1 MRTRPDLQFWGG
13 TTIWVVP
20 ASAGATPRAVTEKSQ
35 DEVYDLKWINNGTV
49 VFGRVADEVFY
60 KQRFRRLNMGVGRTR
75 SMGLQCL
82 TIFSLSNPAL
92 EEYNMRSRLS
102 RSLLLAVFLFPALCK
117 GEAPNRVT
125 ILYDAFGKSAT
136 MTKAWGFSALV
147 EFGGKRILFDTGGN
161 AEILEHNVKAL
172 GVDLSKLDFVV
183 ISHRHGDHISGLNYL
198 FHVNP
203 TVKIYTPAEPW
214 GPFGWAV
221 PNSFYRKEESLAAN
235 MRYFDGNP
243 PDMLSASTP
252 WPQAN
257 FISVDAT
264 TEISPG
270 IFLVPTISQVT
281 GTIELRE
288 ISIAIRGP
296 QGLIIV
302 DGCSHAGVE
311 KILEAATKIDP
322 HVRVLFGG
330 LHLVGAL
337 DPDIQRISAA
347 LRDQW
352 KLDYI
357 AIGHCTGEPTFAAL
371 QKAFRDRYIYA
382 GVGTVVNIP

>member
-1 MRTRPDLQFWGG
+1 MRFPL
-13 TTIWVVP
+13 
-20 ASAGATPRAVTEKSQ
+20 
-35 DEVYDLKWINNGTV
+35 
-49 VFGRVADEVFY
+49 
-60 KQRFRRLNMGVGRTR
+60 FRN
-75 SMGLQCL
+75 
-82 TIFSLSNPAL
+82 
-92 EEYNMRSRLS
+92 
-102 RSLLLAVFLFPALCK
+102 LLLAVLLFPALCM
-117 GEAPNRVT
+117 GESPNRVT
-125 ILYDAFGKSAT
+125 ILYDAFGKSPA

-203 TVKIYTPAEPW
+203 TVKIYTAADPW

-221 PNSFYRKEESLAAN
+221 PNSLYRKDDSLAAS

-257 FISVDAT
+257 FARVDST
-264 TEISPG
+264 TEIAPG

-281 GTIELRE
+281 GTLELRE
-288 ISIAIRGP
+288 ISLVIRGP
-296 QGLIIV
+296 QGLIILA
-302 DGCSHAGVE
+302 GCSHAGVE

-330 LHLVGAL
+330 LHLVAAP
-337 DPDIQRISAA
+337 DPDIQRISAT
-347 LRDQW
+347 LHDQW

-357 AIGHCTGEPTFAAL
+357 AIGHCTGEPTFAVL
-371 QKAFRDRYIYA
+371 QKSFADHYIYA